1 MVEKMLVEYMKL
13 HKQRALLMSGLI
25 NLMVNDFQ
33 GDDINKFKVVLSKQ
47 FIDVMGKEEDDMLL
61 ADEVEQMVFRS
72 IKTFIEKENALSK
85 VKNIIKGELL

>member
-1 MVEKMLVEYMKL
+1 MVEKMLLEYMKL

-33 GDDINKFKVVLSKQ
+33 GDDINIFKINLSKQ

-61 ADEVEQMVFRS
+61 EDEVEQMVFRS
-72 IKTFIEKENALSK
+72 IKTFMEKENALSN
-85 VKNIIKGELL
+85 VKNIIKGESL